1 MNACDQCT
9 SALPINACPASI
21 NIGTLIDAPAD
32 VVVRITDLATGRV
45 TNTPADADEFP
56 AIIARTLPALAPGN
70 AAMVEV
76 LVLLDDGAIGS
87 PILFAPWQQVDG
99 ELLQAGPVW
108 CLLFTPVK
116 TFDADGSLITGG
128 DATLIVHGA

>member
-21 NIGTLIDAPAD
+21 SIGTLIDEQAA
-32 VVVRITDLATGRV
+32 VVLRFTDQATGRV
-45 TNTPADADEFP
+45 TNAPVDPDALP
-56 AIIARTLPALAPGN
+56 VIIASILPAFAPGN
-70 AAMVEV
+70 TVMVEV
-76 LVLLDDGAIGS
+76 LALLDDGAIGS